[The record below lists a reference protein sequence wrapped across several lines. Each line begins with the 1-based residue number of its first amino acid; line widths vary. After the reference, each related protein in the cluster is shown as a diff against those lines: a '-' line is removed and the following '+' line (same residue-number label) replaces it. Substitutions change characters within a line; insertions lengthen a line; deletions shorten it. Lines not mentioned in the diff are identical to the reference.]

1 MEIYNGERWKLC
13 LRADLNFSVP
23 KFGWSSEVH
32 PYTLG
37 EGKIA
42 HEYLIN
48 MYTLTNLKR
57 IVDGLNMQNT
67 KDSSPLPPTS
77 FESSKF
83 RNKEK
88 IDWPKNYPYPIT
100 TSP

>member
-1 MEIYNGERWKLC
+1 M
-13 LRADLNFSVP
+13 RAELNFSVP

-48 MYTLTNLKR
+48 MYTLSNLKR

-67 KDSSPLPPTS
+67 KDNSPLPPTS

-88 IDWPKNYPYPIT
+88 IDWQKNYPYPIT